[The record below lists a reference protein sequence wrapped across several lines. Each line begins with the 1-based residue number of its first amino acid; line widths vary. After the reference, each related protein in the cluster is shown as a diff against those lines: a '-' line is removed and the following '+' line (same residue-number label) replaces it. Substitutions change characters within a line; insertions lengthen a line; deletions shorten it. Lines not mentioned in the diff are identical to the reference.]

1 MQSRRI
7 FELSGGRLCLDF
19 VNTVEKRP
27 TPLRRELL
35 ETYGDLAA
43 WSRQS
48 GILTAREEEALVKRA
63 RKTPL
68 RAAKTLERARVL
80 REALFGLLSRRDE
93 AGLAV
98 LRQEL
103 RAAYGRPSLSS
114 APPFRLGW
122 EEDPAALDRMLGSVV
137 RSAVALLTSEELDRV
152 RVCGAD
158 NCDWLFLDESRSRSR
173 QWCDMAVC
181 GNRAK
186 ARRFYGRKRAA
197 KRRGSR
203 ASRRS
208 AGTTGTPSR
217 A

>member
-1 MQSRRI
+1 MQSQRV

-27 TPLRRELL
+27 TSLRRDLL
-35 ETYGDLAA
+35 ETYADLAA

-48 GILTAREEEALVKRA
+48 GILSAREEESLVKQA
-63 RKTPL
+63 RKTPS
-68 RAAKTLERARVL
+68 RAAKTLEHARVL
-80 REALFGLLSRRDE
+80 REALFVLFSRGDR
-93 AGLAV
+93 AGLGV
-98 LRQEL
+98 LRDAL
-103 RAAYGRPSLSS
+103 PSAYRRPTLPS
-114 APPFRLGW
+114 APPYRLVW
-122 EEDPAALDRMLGSVV
+122 EEDSAALDRMLGSIV
-137 RSAVALLTSEELDRV
+137 RSAVELLTSEELDRV
-152 RVCGAD
+152 RVCGAG

-186 ARRFYGRKRAA
+186 ARRFYRRKRAL

-208 AGTTGTPSR
+208 AGTRR
-217 A
+217 AP